1 MNLLEQYAEGV
12 ITSGVPAEPPN
23 QAEVSVFFTTSSKP
37 SLARAPGSPDVMS
50 PAHNVV
56 SLSRRSRKASFDDL
70 QFPTGRYGVKIEQDD
85 DFQNA
90 KRQLSMGGINGFLFA
105 PEKVN

>member
-1 MNLLEQYAEGV
+1 M
-12 ITSGVPAEPPN
+12 ITSGALPEAPKE
-23 QAEVSVFFTTSSKP
+23 AEVFVFFTTSSKP

-56 SLSRRSRKASFDDL
+56 CLSRRSRKASFDDL
-70 QFPTGRYGVKIEQDD
+70 QFPTVRYGVKIESDD

-90 KRQLSMGGINGFLFA
+90 KRQLSMGGINGFAFA
-105 PEKVN
+105 PERVN